1 MYLELKTFYANVF
14 IYMRK
19 KDEALNFKEIDTHL
33 PNNKRIDAYK
43 GKKMCKVYEN
53 HTNTNLSQRLG
64 LKLVLYVQR
73 IVMI

>member
-1 MYLELKTFYANVF
+1 
-14 IYMRK
+14 MRPLISK
-19 KDEALNFKEIDTHL
+19 KLIPICQKNE
-33 PNNKRIDAYK
+33 RIDAYK